1 MSEIDLRLMRAAV
14 AIADDLSFSK
24 AAIKLHITQPA
35 LTKQIHDLEDA
46 LGTAVFHRDHQRVEL
61 TDAGRAFV
69 EEARISLAHHERAIQ
84 AARSI
89 AKGAEAVLNLGVSP
103 YIDPWLTDVV
113 STVQL
118 PLFPDLQLHFASD
131 YSSELVRKVDTG
143 ELDLA
148 VVTDGNQNSRLASF
162 PLTEAPFHI
171 LLEEDS
177 TLAKLET
184 VSLKLLAGVPWIL
197 FARHVHP
204 PLYERILKRAHSDG
218 VAPIVRHHVA
228 NAEHAAQWVRR
239 THGVAFLTRYGAS
252 KVASDGLAHRP
263 LAEPELRVSN
273 VIVARTDAGRVVSEF
288 VRTTVRRVKKLSEP
302 LQGRL
307 PLNES

>member
-14 AIADDLSFSK
+14 AIANDLSFSK

-69 EEARISLAHHERAIQ
+69 EEARICLAHHARAVQ
-84 AARSI
+84 VARTI
-89 AKGAEAVLNLGVSP
+89 AKGAEAILHLGVSP

-131 YSSELVRKVDTG
+131 YSSELVRKVDSG

-177 TLAKLET
+177 TLAQLET
-184 VSLKLLAGVPWIL
+184 VRLKLLDGVPWIL

-204 PLYERILKRAHSDG
+204 PLYERILKRADSEG
-218 VAPIVRHHVA
+218 VTPTVRHHVA

-263 LAEPELRVSN
+263 LAEPELRVRN